1 MESVQDNH
9 DRHVFELSLI
19 MHLQFQTLICHRPL
33 TKFLNF
39 GWQLTRGKD
48 NNETLI
54 GTTNGGRRGNRSTGV
69 LFTIF
74 C

>member
-1 MESVQDNH
+1 MESIQDNH
-9 DRHVFELSLI
+9 DRCVFELSLV

-39 GWQLTRGKD
+39 GWPLNRGKD

-54 GTTNGGRRGNRSTGV
+54 GTTNGDRGGNRSIGV

-74 C
+74 Y